1 MSRKRQLQTNFIAGE
16 LSPELARRVDTKQ
29 YNNGA
34 KSLLN
39 RRCLIGGGTSRRP
52 GTRDLNGLFGGGPRL
67 VEFVIN
73 ETTQYICQ
81 FGSDPSVG
89 GFMNAYN
96 PDGSYAGG
104 IIGAPWSAFLVAN
117 EMDFMQTANTMI
129 VTHATFIPQ
138 VITRTGLASWTL
150 HPIAFFSSGPRLEQ
164 PYFKLA
170 PHTVTLQPDGY
181 TGSINLTDNGGWLNV
196 GHIGQRIRYLGRE
209 IIITGVS
216 TPGVATGDVV
226 ERLPPSFVI
235 GVTDGTVFT
244 NGETVLGSDSG
255 AKGVI
260 SSITANELLVYSRNA
275 SITSSSGPGGATS
288 AGLQAGLA
296 LGFPGIDPFNL
307 PGQVGGVS
315 LQSFTVGE
323 TLVGPNATSKI
334 TGVANSA
341 PVAVPD
347 WDEALFT
354 PANGYPSCVALHRNR
369 LVFAG
374 HPAAPNLLMASR
386 LGNIFSFQVGDG
398 SDADAIL
405 VTIGDAA
412 AAEIRQ
418 LFSSDQLLLATDK
431 GLYYV
436 PEGPNQP
443 FTPSRVAFI
452 NFGSPWP
459 ISGSVKMRAF
469 DDGVIAVSGNT
480 VIKAR
485 GTGDSQKT
493 WNAQEV
499 SILSPHLLK
508 DPYDMA
514 VTTNFEGGPERYC
527 VFSNSDGSLAVMM
540 LVEGQEIRNFVPWIT
555 AGFFGSVAVIKK
567 RLYVAALR
575 GSRTNFHLE
584 LFDNT
589 LTLDGVQDL
598 GAEGE
603 FPNIPTMFP
612 GMAVEI
618 VTTSGYALGPYPLHM
633 DDVPLGPYHI
643 GQNYPTVIETLPA
656 AIDDQ
661 RGSNMGE
668 MSKINEALVF
678 TDKSCRFA
686 GNGYEKQAYLVSEDA
701 NLPPP
706 RRTGPQR
713 LKFLGWKRDPTLTIT
728 QPDPLPLTI
737 LAIKTE
743 VCW

>member
-1 MSRKRQLQTNFIAGE
+1 MPRKRTLQTTFIAGE
-16 LSPELARRVDTKQ
+16 LAPELGGRVDTKQ
-29 YNNGA
+29 YANGA

-67 VEFVIN
+67 VEFVVN
-73 ETTQYICQ
+73 ENTQYICD
-81 FGSDPSVG
+81 FGTDLTTG
-89 GFMNAYN
+89 QGFMNAYN
-96 PDGSYAGG
+96 PDGSYASGVV
-104 IIGAPWSAFLVAN
+104 GAPWSGLVVN
-117 EMDFMQTANTMI
+117 EMDFMQQANTMI
-129 VTHATFIPQ
+129 VTHATFMPQ

-170 PHTVTLQPDGY
+170 PHTVTLQPDAY
-181 TGSINLTDNGGWLNV
+181 IGSINLTDNGGWLNTQ
-196 GHIGQRIRYLGRE
+196 HIGQRIRYLGRE
-209 IIITGVS
+209 ILITGIS
-216 TPGVATGDVV
+216 TPGVATGDVI

-235 GVTDGTVFT
+235 GVQDGTVFT
-244 NGETVLGSDSG
+244 EGEVVLGADSG

-260 SSITANELLVYSRNA
+260 VSITANELLVYSRNA
-275 SITSSSGPGGATS
+275 SITSSSGPGGAT

-307 PGQVGGVS
+307 PGQVAGVS
-315 LQSFTVGE
+315 LQAFTVGE
-323 TLVGPNATSKI
+323 VLVGPNATSKI

-354 PANGYPSCVALHRNR
+354 PGNGFPSCVALHRNR

-405 VTIGDAA
+405 VTIGDSA

-443 FTPSRVAFI
+443 FTPSRIAFI
-452 NFGSPWP
+452 AFGSPWP

-493 WNAQEV
+493 WNAQEI
-499 SILSPHLLK
+499 SLLSPHLLVN
-508 DPYDMA
+508 PYDMA

-527 VFSNSDGSLAVMM
+527 VFSNSNGTLAVMM
-540 LVEGQEIRNFVPWIT
+540 LVEGQEIRNFVPWNT
-555 AGFFGSVAVIKK
+555 TGFFGSVAVIKK

-575 GSRTNFHLE
+575 GSRPNFHLE
-584 LFDNT
+584 MFDNT

-598 GAEGE
+598 SSEGE

-612 GMAVEI
+612 GMTVEI

-643 GQNYPTVIETLPA
+643 GQFYQTRIQTLPA
-656 AIDDQ
+656 SLEGPD
-661 RGSNMGE
+661 GPMLGE
-668 MSKINEALVF
+668 LSKINEAQIF
-678 TDKSCRFA
+678 TLESCRFA
-686 GNGYEKQAYLVSEDA
+686 GNGYEQQAYLVSDDA

-706 RRTGPQR
+706 RRSGAVR
-713 LKFLGWKRDPTLTIT
+713 IKLLGWRVDPTLTIS

-743 VCW
+743 VVW